1 MKSCFLSLVACYGH
15 LKQVYVLENSASIA
29 CVRLKGHTKEA
40 IVAQGYIR
48 SRTMNWID
56 VPIYPK
62 RRLWRHMSESR
73 MSNFPRAIKRWQSVC
88 SFVANL
94 LMFRQDTMLL
104 CPALKPRRK
113 LVFRLGTF
121 AAQASQDPVWENLLR
136 TYRYRTLKF
145 AYLTIPLQ
153 LEYIRRHTKK

>member
-1 MKSCFLSLVACYGH
+1 
-15 LKQVYVLENSASIA
+15 
-29 CVRLKGHTKEA
+29 
-40 IVAQGYIR
+40 
-48 SRTMNWID
+48 
-56 VPIYPK
+56 
-62 RRLWRHMSESR
+62 MSESR
-73 MSNFPRAIKRWQSVC
+73 MSNFPRAIQRWQSVC

-104 CPALKPRRK
+104 CPALKPQRK

-153 LEYIRRHTKK
+153 LEYIRRHTQKNNV